1 MSVNIDDNIL
11 DNFKYIS
18 LRDLKKFKK
27 MAILSEEGF
36 FQCRIVDC
44 NNCIFSNEN
53 MSNKANRNFE
63 YACGSYGALIPFNFS
78 NTPKKVVID
87 YVSMLEKLL
96 IKRAKINK
104 LNI

>member
-11 DNFKYIS
+11 DIFKYIS
-18 LRDLKKFKK
+18 LRDLKNFKK
-27 MAILSEEGF
+27 MAILSEENF

-53 MSNKANRNFE
+53 MSNKTNTNFE
-63 YACGSYGALIPFNFS
+63 YACGSYGALMPFNFS

>member
-11 DNFKYIS
+11 DNFKCIS
-18 LRDLKKFKK
+18 IVDLKKFKK

-63 YACGSYGALIPFNFS
+63 YACGNHGALMPFSFC
-78 NTPKKVVID
+78 NTPKKVIMD
-87 YVSMLEKLL
+87 YISMLEKLL